1 MPRYAA
7 DRVLLAPIDDVWTF
21 LAEPYNLADWWPG
34 VSGVE
39 PDRRGL
45 APGAR
50 WKVLGPDRA
59 GYFRK
64 PMAAG
69 TLLVLDV
76 GATCYEPLVCR
87 LRPHGGCIPG
97 PCEVA
102 QHHRSVEAAIV
113 FLAGVAIAGLVWVV
127 PVLARR
133 AGRMPKSPLRRSEPT
148 GSQSE

>member
-1 MPRYAA
+1 VPRYAA
-7 DRVLLAPIDDVWTF
+7 DRVLLAPIGDVWAF

-76 GATCYEPLVCR
+76 K
-87 LRPHGGCIPG
+87 
-97 PCEVA
+97 PCERIAFQLTGDRLEADLTLRAVDET
-102 QHHRSVEAAIV
+102 HTEVTLVVEGPWLI
-113 FLAGVAIAGLVWVV
+113 G
-127 PVLARR
+127 
-133 AGRMPKSPLRRSEPT
+133 LRRVFPHQALERLHSLLRTSELP
-148 GSQSE
+148 